1 MKRKLGVS
9 NESEG
14 LPHFFR
20 STKFIVHEKR
30 YSETFEELTCTLL
43 PVVSSPI

>member
-20 STKFIVHEKR
+20 STKFIVHEKKF
-30 YSETFEELTCTLL
+30 SEIFEGLTYTLL
-43 PVVSSPI
+43 PVVSSSV